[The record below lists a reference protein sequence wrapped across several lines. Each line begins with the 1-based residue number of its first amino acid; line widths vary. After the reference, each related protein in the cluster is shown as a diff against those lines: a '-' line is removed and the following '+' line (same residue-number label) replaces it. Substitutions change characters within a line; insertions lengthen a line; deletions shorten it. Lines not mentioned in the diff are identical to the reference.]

1 MATQLLK
8 LTHRLKKSTIYDV
21 ELKPSLRNDRP
32 FLTAELRPRPEKERR
47 PKVDV
52 SGVNGYLS

>member
-1 MATQLLK
+1 
-8 LTHRLKKSTIYDV
+8 LTHRLKKSTLYDV
-21 ELKPSLRNDRP
+21 ELKPSMRSLKP
-32 FLTAELRPRPEKERR
+32 VLTAELKSRPEKDRR

>member
-1 MATQLLK
+1 